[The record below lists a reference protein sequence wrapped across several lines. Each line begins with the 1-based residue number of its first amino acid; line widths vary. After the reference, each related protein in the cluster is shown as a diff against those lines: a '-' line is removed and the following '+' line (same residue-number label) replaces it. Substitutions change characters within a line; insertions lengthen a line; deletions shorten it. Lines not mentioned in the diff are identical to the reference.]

1 MTWAIYVTVIIVT
14 FAVMFLLD
22 WGFHKFFRQEQQY
35 QTGLAIH
42 LNKRYLVA
50 GILITALGV
59 AMIGQLANGFR
70 WILVLAAVVL
80 EIMGIGLLIYYNTF
94 GVFYDEDT
102 FIYRCFGHKAKT
114 YRYEDIQSQQLFTT
128 AGGIMVELDLSDGRT
143 MSLQQNMDG
152 MYAFLDKASL
162 ARFRQLGINNSTCKW
177 FDKSN
182 SCWFPPREEK

>member
-1 MTWAIYVTVIIVT
+1 MTWAIYVTVIAAT
-14 FAVMFLLD
+14 FGVMFLLD
-22 WGFHKFFRQEQQY
+22 MGFQKFFRKEHQY
-35 QTGLAIH
+35 HTGLAIH

-59 AMIGQLANGFR
+59 AMFGQLANGFR
-70 WILVLAAVVL
+70 WILVLAAVIL

-102 FIYRCFGHKAKT
+102 FIYRSFGHRPET
-114 YRYEDIQSQQLFTT
+114 YRYEDIKSQQLFTT
-128 AGGIMVELDLSDGRT
+128 SGGIMVELDLSDGRT
-143 MSLQQNMDG
+143 MSLHQNMDG

-162 ARFRQLGINNSTCKW
+162 ARFRQLGIENSTCKW

-182 SCWFPPREEK
+182 SCWFPPREEQ